1 MSTSWSNLY
10 LGWSAGMTDY
20 ISQHISNYSK
30 IQNCLDYLYSLVGG
44 ARAILD
50 VPLGLQEIFDRN
62 GIIGKASYQPPSGVI
77 GTSLTVPLGAAWM
90 NKTFLYKSTSS
101 VISLAGMTPDT
112 YYITLDGAGNPSV
125 SAILGATTIWQFDW
139 DGSNT
144 ISNVELY
151 SGVAILFDGDDYADS
166 LTSAYWNKT
175 FTSIADRL
183 EDIEHYLGKA
193 VQIPT
198 PANTIN
204 IDVSL
209 GSHIRVL
216 LDRATTTFNFSG
228 GYDGQKILLELI
240 QDNNGGRA
248 IAFGASAKDG
258 TDFGFPVPL
267 SAANKRDFVGFV
279 FSADSGKYHY
289 VSLARGY

>member
-50 VPLGLQEIFDRN
+50 VPLGLQEIFDRD
-62 GIIGKASYQPPSGVI
+62 GIIGQASYQPPSGVI

-90 NKTFLYKSTSS
+90 NKTFLYKSTST
-101 VISLAGMTPDT
+101 VISLAGMTAGT
-112 YYITLDGAGNPSV
+112 YYIVLDGIGNPSV
-125 SAILGATTIWQFDW
+125 SDSIGTTTIWQFDW
-139 DGSNT
+139 NGSNT
-144 ISNVELY
+144 VSGVELY
-151 SGVAILFDGDDYADS
+151 SGVSILFDGDDYADS

-198 PANTIN
+198 PADTIN
-204 IDVSL
+204 INWSL
-209 GSHIRVL
+209 GSHIRVTL
-216 LDRATTTFNFSG
+216 NRATTTFNFSG
-228 GYDGQKILLELI
+228 AYDGQKCTMELI
-240 QDNNGGRA
+240 QDEVGGREV
-248 IAFGASAKDG
+248 AFGGNVKDG
-258 TDFGFPVPL
+258 TDFTFPIPL
-267 SAANKRDFVGFV
+267 SAADKRDFVGFV
-279 FSADSGKYHY
+279 YSTNSGFFNY